1 MHHTIYTRIH
11 HVRIERI
18 NMEDKKTVLFNC
30 AKELFATRGFKDTN
44 VADITKKA
52 GFSVGTFYNYYPSK
66 DKLFVEI
73 FEQETAVLMKRIMK
87 SINLDDDPVKLI
99 KQILL
104 LNMEGMLAN
113 PILRE
118 WYNPDVY
125 NKIEKLFRE
134 EDGLKEINFLYRDF
148 LKLVE
153 KWQAKGKIKSD
164 ISSQM
169 IMAIFEAIIR
179 IGYHKEEIGLQYFP
193 ELQDHLTDFVL
204 KGLTDC
210 QK

>member
-104 LNMEGMLAN
+104 FNMEGMLAN

-134 EDGLKEINFLYRDF
+134 EDGLKEIDFLYRDF

>member
-1 MHHTIYTRIH
+1 
-11 HVRIERI
+11 
-18 NMEDKKTVLFNC
+18 MEDKKTVLFNC

-104 LNMEGMLAN
+104 LNMEGMLEN

>member
-104 LNMEGMLAN
+104 LNMEGMLEN